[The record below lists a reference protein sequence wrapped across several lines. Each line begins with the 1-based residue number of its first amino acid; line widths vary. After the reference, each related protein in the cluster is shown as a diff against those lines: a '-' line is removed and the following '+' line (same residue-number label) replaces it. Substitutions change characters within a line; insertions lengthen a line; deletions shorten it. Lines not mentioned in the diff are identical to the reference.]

1 MTYEKNGRYD
11 PTVPIRPD
19 DFPVLCAPP
28 YVKPHNGWDSIQYWQ
43 RELGLLRH
51 AVNREDVPAIREF
64 LRLVG
69 PDVLYWG
76 DDGVD
81 VNPTFIYATEL
92 GRLAS
97 LTALLDYRD
106 SLSPAERDRMQ
117 RAYDYEESLD
127 LNWRLWGTP
136 LTTACM
142 CAHVDVVRLFLARM
156 PEVDINAPDKFGLN
170 PLQTV
175 ARHAYTRGESQA
187 RIAIVRMLLAH
198 GARAGAPDKGYE
210 LVGQT
215 VREAEN
221 AWCDRPA
228 EPGEEEGGWPKRQP
242 LVDRPGGVGNALI
255 QAVTGPQGVDVEL
268 VRVLVDEAGSNVHEG
283 YFAPTACFEG
293 TGTDGPADDVEADAE
308 DEWLNDW
315 ELTEL
320 EKTERAQKAHDAD
333 VARFAA
339 FQADPVA
346 ARARERTARDEKIR
360 RMGPYQGPD
369 TYLTPLAAAALFRNA
384 LGVQAL
390 LQMPGTDFTTDL
402 VAPSIPASFRL
413 SRSGENET
421 ASIPAGTTA
430 MRPLHAAMIGP
441 VYKHLREPPQRGPQ
455 YHQISSKEDARREYL
470 EDGLTTVQLLTADPA
485 VCAATVNA
493 THPYVSPK
501 TGQRYH
507 FTPLHLG
514 ARFDRLPMLGVL
526 LNRGANPSIP
536 VPHTGR
542 SVFFSVFASVLRL
555 CSRDSRLVGSHYG
568 AHFSSLFYRDRV
580 RDIDGSIGTAGM
592 TTIVRDLLRPG
603 PKPRIETTKET
614 TNDAARRLTL
624 INEADA
630 DGNTALHWAMG
641 FGLSHAGAA
650 LLALGARPG
659 ARNNAGEIPTEDT
672 PPTTT
677 RRVKGYRE
685 FE

>member
-1 MTYEKNGRYD
+1 MTYERNGRYD

-19 DFPVLCAPP
+19 DFPVLCASP
-28 YVKPHNGWDSIQYWQ
+28 YGKPDYGWDSIQHYQ
-43 RELGLLRH
+43 QELGVLRH
-51 AVNREDVPAIREF
+51 AVDLDDVPAIREF

-69 PDVLYWG
+69 PEVLYWC
-76 DDGVD
+76 DDGTA
-81 VNPTFIYATEL
+81 VNPTIIFATEL
-92 GRLAS
+92 GRVAT

-106 SLSPAERDRMQ
+106 SLSPAERDRMEQ
-117 RAYDYEESLD
+117 EYAYSESID
-127 LNWRLWGTP
+127 INWREWGTP

-187 RIAIVRMLLAH
+187 RIAIVRMLQAH
-198 GARAGAPDKGYE
+198 GARAGPPDKGYE

-215 VREAEN
+215 VREATN
-221 AWCDRPA
+221 AWIDSPVEA
-228 EPGEEEGGWPKRQP
+228 SEEDEWPKRQP

-255 QAVTGPQGVDVEL
+255 QAVTGLQGADVAL
-268 VRVLVDEAGSNVHEG
+268 VRVLVDEAGIDVHKG
-283 YFAPTACFEG
+283 YFAPTACFQG
-293 TGTDGPADDVEADAE
+293 TGTDGPADDAEADAD
-308 DEWLNDW
+308 DEWRDDR

-320 EKTERAQKAHDAD
+320 EKTERARKAHEVD

-346 ARARERTARDEKIR
+346 TLARERAARDEKDR

-390 LQMPGTDFTTDL
+390 LQIPGTVLATDL
-402 VAPSIPASFRL
+402 VAPSIPASFRTL
-413 SRSGENET
+413 RSGENET

-441 VYKHLREPPQRGPQ
+441 EYRHLRTTRQRGPE
-455 YHQISSKEDARREYL
+455 YHQRSRNEDAHKDYL
-470 EDGLTTVQLLTADPA
+470 NDCLTTVQLLTTDPA

-493 THPYVSPK
+493 THPYVSPQS
-501 TGQRYH
+501 GQRYH
-507 FTPLHLG
+507 YTPLHLG
-514 ARFDRLPMLGVL
+514 ARFDRLPMLRIL
-526 LNRGANPSIP
+526 LDRGANPSIP

-542 SVFFSVFASVLRL
+542 SVFFSVFTSLLRL
-555 CSRDSRLVGSHYG
+555 CTRNSRLVGSHYG
-568 AHFSSLFYRDRV
+568 AHFNGPFYRDRV

-592 TTIVRDLLRPG
+592 TTIMRDLLRPG

-677 RRVKGYRE
+677 RHVKGYRE